1 MLITKSPA
9 KNAVAG
15 FAARGDRSG
24 REKGWRRGAP
34 AFRAPSNPWSGL
46 YIGINIGIE
55 IGRARTRRER
65 QRSPAR
71 GHARQER
78 WGLQRKAG
86 RKSSTPQEPGKAP
99 NYSSQEKSCPEGAQ
113 ACSRGWSE
121 AEPPEEGEPQV
132 SSPNGAVATLRR
144 SRAAVALSGLSV
156 SFGYPLP
163 GLAKSRQPRATCLG
177 PFRADHR
184 FGSKE
189 SIHQSHRAPER
200 CVTGRG

>member
-1 MLITKSPA
+1 MASRIIVSLVAAWTFIVLAQPA
-9 KNAVAG
+9 I
-15 FAARGDRSG
+15 AAQPSEGSLYDPETPSY
-24 REKGWRRGAP
+24 EK
-34 AFRAPSNPWSGL
+34 F
-46 YIGINIGIE
+46 
-55 IGRARTRRER
+55 
-65 QRSPAR
+65 
-71 GHARQER
+71 
-78 WGLQRKAG
+78 
-86 RKSSTPQEPGKAP
+86 
-99 NYSSQEKSCPEGAQ
+99 CPEGAQ

-184 FGSKE
+184 FASKE
-189 SIHQSHRAPER
+189 PIHHSHALQNVGSPEERDASPETHHGLPVRASAFSLWQPPLPR
-200 CVTGRG
+200 QGGSRIHHGVMSAQVRRGCRFPNTL